1 MISRR
6 NSNTHLILSSSS
18 LPSVMMCGGGDGIP
32 HLTTAMMS
40 ERAHPSLP
48 IHSSA
53 MHHTHTRSDRQRQVC
68 QPSACK
74 YTALYYLRQITSVT
88 FTKLIIL
95 KIRCFH
101 VFGHVLLTFMKN
113 RLYDSSNLN
122 INLI

>member
-1 MISRR
+1 MISR
-6 NSNTHLILSSSS
+6 NSNAHLILSSSF
-18 LPSVMMCGGGDGIP
+18 LSVMMCRGGDGIP
-32 HLTTAMMS
+32 HLTAAMMS

-53 MHHTHTRSDRQRQVC
+53 MHHTHTHTRPDRRQVC
-68 QPSACK
+68 QSSVCK
-74 YTALYYLRQITSVT
+74 YTALYYLRQMTSVT
-88 FTKLIIL
+88 LTELIML
-95 KIRCFH
+95 KIRCIH